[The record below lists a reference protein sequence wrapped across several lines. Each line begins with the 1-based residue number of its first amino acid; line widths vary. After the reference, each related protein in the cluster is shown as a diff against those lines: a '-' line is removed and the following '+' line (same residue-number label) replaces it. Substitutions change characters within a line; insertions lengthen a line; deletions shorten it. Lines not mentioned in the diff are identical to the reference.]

1 MCRILYLLL
10 LPALVNGQTAQET
23 VERKLTFA
31 TGQFQ
36 TTDESD
42 FVVAT
47 PYVKNYAG
55 IAGSPFW
62 ATEVWSSAEVLYKG
76 KVYKVSELKY
86 DCANDL
92 MVIPRYTEQGVLFLN
107 LIPTF
112 YPEICINVRHTG
124 NLHGMMASEIPV
136 KREHFIFYSASK
148 DEKSDGVPPGYYHYL
163 IEKPVSLLCK
173 YSSSVV
179 DRNGQRSFEEEVK
192 FYLQK
197 DGKLLRIH
205 RVGSFI
211 DAFPQWKD
219 KINTFVEE
227 NNINTLLSLDSEAIV
242 KLIEYINTLSTQ

>member
-1 MCRILYLLL
+1 
-10 LPALVNGQTAQET
+10 
-23 VERKLTFA
+23 
-31 TGQFQ
+31 
-36 TTDESD
+36 
-42 FVVAT
+42 
-47 PYVKNYAG
+47 
-55 IAGSPFW
+55 
-62 ATEVWSSAEVLYKG
+62 
-76 KVYKVSELKY
+76 
-86 DCANDL
+86 
-92 MVIPRYTEQGVLFLN
+92 
-107 LIPTF
+107 
-112 YPEICINVRHTG
+112 
-124 NLHGMMASEIPV
+124 MMASEIPV